1 MKRTF
6 SDISD
11 SNEVIFIF
19 TKVLTILR
27 NNTLTTAE
35 QIRTA
40 TTEQITIE
48 FVEAMMKKGFDANF
62 IADTFGLPLQKV
74 EDIIQKIKRF
84 SK

>member
-1 MKRTF
+1 M
-6 SDISD
+6 
-11 SNEVIFIF
+11 
-19 TKVLTILR
+19 
-27 NNTLTTAE
+27 TTAE

-48 FVEAMMKKGFDANF
+48 YVVALMKKGFDANF

-74 EDIIQKIKRF
+74 EDIIKKTRGF